1 MKPGSLAPGGSIYAI
16 LKIGSVYVR
25 IPKGKNIEN
34 GGPAACNPK
43 FGNFGLHAASEF
55 AVRRQILPTVFYVL
69 SLRDSNVNSRTF
81 KMAYML
87 PPGARLPG
95 FKAGASGR

>member
-43 FGNFGLHAASEF
+43 FGNFGS
-55 AVRRQILPTVFYVL
+55 
-69 SLRDSNVNSRTF
+69 
-81 KMAYML
+81 
-87 PPGARLPG
+87 
-95 FKAGASGR
+95 